1 MARKS
6 ARPSLG
12 AVVEA
17 LPIGMALTLLAAL
30 PSFFNFATDQIFEE
44 QKSLLLRAG
53 ALMALP
59 GAFALLNFAY
69 ARRLIAQ
76 PIVYLFATFLV
87 TLAIVT
93 VLSGT
98 TRDAVFGAY
107 LRRHGLVTWIAVA
120 IMFVAMV
127 SATRLASG
135 RDLVVR
141 AMIIG

>member
-1 MARKS
+1 MARS

-12 AVVEA
+12 AVLEA
-17 LPIGMALTLLAAL
+17 LPVGIALTLLAAL

-59 GAFALLNFAY
+59 GVCALFSVAHV
-69 ARRLIAQ
+69 RRLAAQ
-76 PIVYLFATFLV
+76 PIVYLFAALLV
-87 TLAIVT
+87 ALTIAT

-107 LRRHGLVTWIAVA
+107 LRRHGLVTWVA
-120 IMFVAMV
+120 LGILFV
-127 SATRLASG
+127 
-135 RDLVVR
+135 
-141 AMIIG
+141 